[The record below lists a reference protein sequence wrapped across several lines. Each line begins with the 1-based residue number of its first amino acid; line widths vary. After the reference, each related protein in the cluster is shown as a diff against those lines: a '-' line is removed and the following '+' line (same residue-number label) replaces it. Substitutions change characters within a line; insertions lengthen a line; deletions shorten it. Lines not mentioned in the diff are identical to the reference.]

1 MIHDGHALA
10 LPSRDVSETF
20 VAEMLGMASPEAERH
35 MMEEALSRREIRNE
49 TAPPVWTGV
58 DEEVRAPRD
67 GARIG
72 YTPEGF

>member
-1 MIHDGHALA
+1 
-10 LPSRDVSETF
+10 
-20 VAEMLGMASPEAERH
+20 
-35 MMEEALSRREIRNE
+35 MEEALSRREIRNE

>member
-20 VAEMLGMASPEAERH
+20 VAEMLGMTSSEAEKH

-58 DEEVRAPRD
+58 DGEIQAPRD
-67 GARIG
+67 GARVG